1 MLDKVS
7 SAQARKVCL
16 TILSWIKKMDDN
28 IEKVNEIWQEK
39 YNNNAN
45 HKSQLGID
53 FQYNKYGSLKRLS
66 AVQLAEV
73 SFGRRQLAVVAAC
86 HRLCR

>member
-1 MLDKVS
+1 MCIVINNKDPKKRNGKE
-7 SAQARKVCL
+7 QNMERK
-16 TILSWIKKMDDN
+16 KKN
-28 IEKVNEIWQEK
+28 N
-39 YNNNAN
+39 NNNAN
-45 HKSQLGID
+45 HKSQLGVD
-53 FQYNKYGSLKRLS
+53 FQYNKYGSSKRLS